1 MNVFCSSS
9 FSPQLWLHPKSQ
21 HELNIEHYQAVL
33 CIDSRGCLTIEEE
46 PSTPMVDAAESDI
59 DVLDKK
65 KDNKENECKSDAV
78 DAICT
83 SPVRVAVFA
92 KRVCESPQ
100 KRKSFR
106 VCGTPLADSTFCTLK
121 LGHLCAHEGCESSM
135 GYRPRHGVDRYGSYE
150 KCARL
155 V

>member
-1 MNVFCSSS
+1 
-9 FSPQLWLHPKSQ
+9 
-21 HELNIEHYQAVL
+21 
-33 CIDSRGCLTIEEE
+33 
-46 PSTPMVDAAESDI
+46 MVDAAESDI

>member
-1 MNVFCSSS
+1 MSVFCCSWS
-9 FSPQLWLHPKSQ
+9 SPQLWLHPKSQ
-21 HELNIEHYQAVL
+21 HELNIEHYEAVL
-33 CIDSRGCLTIEEE
+33 CIDSHGCLTIKEE

-65 KDNKENECKSDAV
+65 KDNR
-78 DAICT
+78 ICT